1 MAQLFAVKTNHFYQ
15 KPNLEVVLMDA
26 DCIESLLG
34 TVSLSLKM
42 LLGKKLNVCIN
53 AGTKPNVCI
62 NAGTVCMQFE
72 AWELEKLSSKQ
83 LINDFFQMYGKSG
96 MNENSD
102 FYMHIPVEALL
113 LLEEALVGQMKQD
126 HNAFT

>member
-1 MAQLFAVKTNHFYQ
+1 MAQLFAVKTNRFL
-15 KPNLEVVLMDA
+15 KPNMVVLMDA
-26 DCIESLLG
+26 ECIESMLRA
-34 TVSLSLKM
+34 VSWRLKKF
-42 LLGKKLNVCIN
+42 G
-53 AGTKPNVCI
+53 AEPNVCI

-72 AWELEKLSSKQ
+72 AWELENLNSKR

-113 LLEEALVGQMKQD
+113 LLEEALI
-126 HNAFT
+126 